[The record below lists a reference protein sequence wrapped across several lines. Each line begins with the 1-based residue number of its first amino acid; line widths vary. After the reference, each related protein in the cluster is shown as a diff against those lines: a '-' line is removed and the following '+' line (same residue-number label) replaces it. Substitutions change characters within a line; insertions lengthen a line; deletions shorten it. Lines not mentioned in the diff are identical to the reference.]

1 MSAWIKTTRQKIAGL
16 VLGGALVI
24 LFACCSVVYGYTEV
38 GWKTALQS
46 LTDFNG
52 SKEHIIVLENRIPRA
67 LIGAAV
73 GVSLAV
79 AGALLQGL
87 TRNPLASPDIFGIN
101 AGAGFFIVLSATFFS
116 VSSIHQFAW
125 LAFFGAI
132 LSTLIVYLLGAAGQ
146 GGLTPVKLTL
156 AGASLW
162 LLFASLTQ
170 GMLALNEKALEEVL
184 FWLAGSVE
192 GRKLEVLLAVLPY
205 LAAGWLGALL
215 LAGQMNV
222 LLMGEDV
229 AVSLGQR
236 TVIVKILAGVVIALL
251 AGGSVAVAGPVGFI
265 GVVIPH
271 IARGLVGMD
280 QRWVIPYS
288 ALLGAILLLL
298 ADIGARYVIM
308 PNEVP
313 VGAMTALIGTPFFV
327 YIARR
332 GLSRL

>member
-1 MSAWIKTTRQKIAGL
+1 MSVLIKTTRQKAAGIAVGIL
-16 VLGGALVI
+16 LVI
-24 LFACCSVVYGYTEV
+24 LFAGCSAVYGYTEV
-38 GWKTALQS
+38 GWKTALDA
-46 LTDFNG
+46 LTAFDG
-52 SKEHIIVLENRIPRA
+52 SKEHIIVLKNRVPRA

-73 GVSLAV
+73 GMSLAI

-101 AGAGFFIVLSATFFS
+101 AGAGFAIVLSAAFFS

-125 LAFFGAI
+125 VAFLGAAC
-132 LSTLIVYLLGAAGQ
+132 TTVIVYLLGGVGA

-156 AGASLW
+156 AGASMW

-170 GMLALNEKALEEVL
+170 GMLALNERALEEVM

-192 GRKLEVLLAVLPY
+192 GRKLEVLTSLLPY
-205 LAAGWLGALL
+205 LAAGWLGALMISGPL
-215 LAGQMNV
+215 NV

-229 AVSLGQR
+229 AASLGQR
-236 TVIVKILAGVVIALL
+236 ILIVKIFAGVVVVLL
-251 AGGSVAVAGPVGFI
+251 AGGSVAIAGPVGFV

-271 IARGLVGMD
+271 VARSLVGMD
-280 QRWVIPYS
+280 HRWVIPYS

-298 ADIGARYVIM
+298 ADIGARYIIM

-313 VGAMTALIGTPFFV
+313 VGVMTALIGTPFFV

-332 GLSRL
+332 GLNRL

>member
-1 MSAWIKTTRQKIAGL
+1 MRTTYQKTAGI
-16 VLGGALVI
+16 VVGIALVI
-24 LFACCSVVYGYTEV
+24 LFAGCSVVYGYTEV
-38 GWKTALQS
+38 GWQTVLES

-73 GVSLAV
+73 GVSLAI

-125 LAFFGAI
+125 FAFFGATV
-132 LSTLIVYLLGAAGQ
+132 STVIVYLLGALGQ

-156 AGASLW
+156 AGASMW

-170 GMLALNEKALEEVL
+170 GMLALNEKALEEVM

-205 LAAGWLGALL
+205 LAVGWLGALL
-215 LAGQMNV
+215 VAGQMNV

-236 TVIVKILAGVVIALL
+236 TVFVKILAGVVIVLL
-251 AGGSVAVAGPVGFI
+251 AGGSVAVAGPVGFV

-313 VGAMTALIGTPFFV
+313 VGVMTALIGTPFFV

-332 GLSRL
+332 GLNRL

>member
-1 MSAWIKTTRQKIAGL
+1 MRTTSQKITGMVAGI
-16 VLGGALVI
+16 ALVI
-24 LFACCSVVYGYTEV
+24 LFAGCSVVYGYTDV
-38 GWKTALQS
+38 GWKTAWES

-52 SKEHIIVLENRIPRA
+52 SNEHIVVLENRIPRA

-73 GVSLAV
+73 GVSLAI

-87 TRNPLASPDIFGIN
+87 TKNPLASPDIFGIN

-125 LAFFGAI
+125 FAFLGAAV
-132 LSTLIVYLLGAAGQ
+132 STVIVYLLGAVGQ
-146 GGLTPVKLTL
+146 GGLSPVKLTL
-156 AGASLW
+156 AGASMW

-170 GMLALNEKALEEVL
+170 GMLALNEKALEEVM

-192 GRKLEVLLAVLPY
+192 GRKLEVLFVVLPY
-205 LAAGWLGALL
+205 LAIGWLGALL
-215 LAGQMNV
+215 IAGQMNV

-229 AVSLGQR
+229 AVNLGQR
-236 TVIVKILAGVVIALL
+236 TVFVKILAGAVIVLL
-251 AGGSVAVAGPVGFI
+251 AGGSVAVAGPVGFV
-265 GVVIPH
+265 GVVVPH
-271 IARGLVGMD
+271 IARSLVGMD

-308 PNEVP
+308 PAEVP
-313 VGAMTALIGTPFFV
+313 VGVMTALIGTPFFV

-332 GLSRL
+332 GLNRL

>member
-1 MSAWIKTTRQKIAGL
+1 M
-16 VLGGALVI
+16 
-24 LFACCSVVYGYTEV
+24 
-38 GWKTALQS
+38 
-46 LTDFNG
+46 
-52 SKEHIIVLENRIPRA
+52 
-67 LIGAAV
+67 
-73 GVSLAV
+73 
-79 AGALLQGL
+79 
-87 TRNPLASPDIFGIN
+87 
-101 AGAGFFIVLSATFFS
+101 
-116 VSSIHQFAW
+116 
-125 LAFFGAI
+125 
-132 LSTLIVYLLGAAGQ
+132 
-146 GGLTPVKLTL
+146 
-156 AGASLW
+156 
-162 LLFASLTQ
+162 
-170 GMLALNEKALEEVL
+170 L

-313 VGAMTALIGTPFFV
+313 VGVMTALIGTPFFV